1 MYSAKRLVTVALLGQ
16 PPGYFLLAL
25 PARSQVI
32 LMLEAWG
39 ESENSGDSNTRAMSG
54 EWIFQRQAQS
64 PRSAGGGG
72 KRGVRDGSR
81 GYLALLQELL
91 PAGNPGRTSTSGGA
105 RSQLLEGIAAV
116 FSLWV
121 TETLVQ

>member
-64 PRSAGGGG
+64 PRSAGGGKAWG
-72 KRGVRDGSR
+72 EGWFPRVPGTS
-81 GYLALLQELL
+81 
-91 PAGNPGRTSTSGGA
+91 AG
-105 RSQLLEGIAAV
+105 
-116 FSLWV
+116 
-121 TETLVQ
+121 TLTCRKPRQDQH